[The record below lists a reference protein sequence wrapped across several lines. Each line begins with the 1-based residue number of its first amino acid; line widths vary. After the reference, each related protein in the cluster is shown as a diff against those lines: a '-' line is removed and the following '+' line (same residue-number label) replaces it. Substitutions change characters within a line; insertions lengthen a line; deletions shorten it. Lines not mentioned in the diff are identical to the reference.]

1 MTRLLRLPAVPESLH
16 EGWLWALIGSGIGGA
31 VAAVMVA
38 VLIPTPYRAEATLV
52 VVGPAPTRELQLTY
66 VDLAL
71 APGVVER
78 ASAITG
84 VAPARI
90 RDDVR
95 VVPAPQS
102 LLIRVFATSKRQ
114 GDATAMANAIARS
127 LPAYLQDTGLDNTQ
141 SLRRARAASTA
152 DPVALPL
159 GASAA
164 FGALAGLALCWVTIR
179 LRPNSQSP
187 DPHFE
192 SNLSRTTLAPH
203 SLSDDSDDT
212 HVKTAPVGPVDL

>member
-1 MTRLLRLPAVPESLH
+1 VPDSLR

-31 VAAVMVA
+31 VAAAMVVA
-38 VLIPTPYRAEATLV
+38 LLPTPYRAEATLA

-84 VAPARI
+84 VTPARI
-90 RDDVR
+90 QDDVR

-114 GDATAMANAIARS
+114 SDATAMANGIASS
-127 LPAYLQDTGLDNTQ
+127 LPAYLQDSGLDNAQ
-141 SLRRARAASTA
+141 SLRLARIATAA
-152 DPVALPL
+152 DPVAPPL

-164 FGALAGLALCWVTIR
+164 FGALAGLAVCWVTIR
-179 LRPNSQSP
+179 LRTHPPSQ

-192 SNLSRTTLAPH
+192 SNLSRNTLAPH
-203 SLSDDSDDT
+203 SLNDDSDDT
-212 HVKTAPVGPVDL
+212 HVKTAPVGPADL